1 MRSKGAGRRGL
12 SLRIPSP
19 SPATEQQPQ
28 GARQRGT
35 YRMKLCARSVSG
47 GVLRGCGCLRIA
59 ALPNA
64 LPSLDGWEGSEK
76 CFGHGYFFLGKKL
89 LVSQLKKLK
98 GWVLVLSQC
107 RRDLPL
113 PPVAGLPAAL
123 GARVHGWGGRSAKG
137 PGPCL
142 WCPGRV

>member
-1 MRSKGAGRRGL
+1 MRSEGAGRRGL

-59 ALPNA
+59 ALPKA
-64 LPSLDGWEGSEK
+64 LPSLDGGVVLKSAL
-76 CFGHGYFFLGKKL
+76 GMVDFFLGKKL

-107 RRDLPL
+107 CRDLPL

-137 PGPCL
+137 PGPRL